1 VYYSGGGGD
10 CIEEEGI
17 MSTIMIIIVLAHIF
31 LMASTL
37 CAAFIIQQPYRSIY
51 NTNCFI
57 PSSCHNLQSVS
68 YRLYAS
74 SSTNNN
80 NDDKDTTT
88 IFKVKDELAT
98 HYTSKSIL
106 SWLQK
111 MADSYQIE
119 EGEELLTVL
128 TREGSIIVDDT
139 KNNIEDD
146 TSQLL
151 KLAKLCAQTNLSIAS
166 HDFLRSNDEAIYNY
180 GNIAFL
186 SYFGYEWDEFVELP
200 SSKCVATQE
209 DVTERQKLLDARL
222 SNKVSSRSNDDT
234 DDDTQYDNL
243 IRVRKDGTQIVLK
256 GVHLWNVYDITL
268 QQQGEDDEDSRSS
281 KPEEVIRIRRQIE
294 QGELKAIGQAVWI
307 SNVET
312 L

>member
-1 VYYSGGGGD
+1 
-10 CIEEEGI
+10 
-17 MSTIMIIIVLAHIF
+17 
-31 LMASTL
+31 MASTL
-37 CAAFIIQQPYRSIY
+37 CAAFIIQQPYIISIH

-57 PSSCHNLQSVS
+57 SSSHNNNNQQTIAYQLF
-68 YRLYAS
+68 AS
-74 SSTNNN
+74 SSTNIN

-88 IFKVKDELAT
+88 TIIKDKNKLAS

-111 MADSYQIE
+111 MADSYQVE

-128 TREGSIIVDDT
+128 TREGSIIIEDT
-139 KNNIEDD
+139 DSDIDDD

-151 KLAKLCAQTNLSIAS
+151 KLAKLCAQTNYLSIAS

-186 SYFGYEWDEFVELP
+186 TNFGYEWDEFVELP

-209 DVTERQKLLDARL
+209 DVDERQKLLDARL
-222 SNKVSSRSNDDT
+222 LNKVNSSSNNDTADDT
-234 DDDTQYDNL
+234 DDTQYDNL

-268 QQQGEDDEDSRSS
+268 QQEQEEEDSSS
-281 KPEEVIRIRRQIE
+281 SCTSEEVRRIQRQIE
-294 QGELKAIGQAVWI
+294 QGDIKAIGQAVWI
-307 SNVET
+307 QNVEP
-312 L
+312 LED

>member
-1 VYYSGGGGD
+1 MTVFVD
-10 CIEEEGI
+10 IF
-17 MSTIMIIIVLAHIF
+17 LAIF

-37 CAAFIIQQPYRSIY
+37 CAAFIIHQPYRSIH
-51 NTNCFI
+51 TPGCFI
-57 PSSCHNLQSVS
+57 SSNRHNLQTIA
-68 YRLYAS
+68 YRLYAL
-74 SSTNNN
+74 STNN
-80 NDDKDTTT
+80 NDDKDTT
-88 IFKVKDELAT
+88 IKEDKNELAS
-98 HYTSKSIL
+98 HYTSKSVL

-111 MADSYQIE
+111 MADSYQVE
-119 EGEELLTVL
+119 EGEDLLTVL
-128 TREGSIIVDDT
+128 TREGSVIIDDT
-139 KNNIEDD
+139 NSDD

-186 SYFGYEWDEFVELP
+186 TNFGYGDEFIELP

-209 DVTERQKLLDARL
+209 DVDERQKLLDARL
-222 SNKVSSRSNDDT
+222 LNNKVSSSSNKNDT

-268 QQQGEDDEDSRSS
+268 PQQEEDESS
-281 KPEEVIRIRRQIE
+281 TSEEVRRIQRQIE
-294 QGELKAIGQAVWI
+294 QGEIKAIGQAVWI
-307 SNVET
+307 RNVEP
-312 L
+312 LED